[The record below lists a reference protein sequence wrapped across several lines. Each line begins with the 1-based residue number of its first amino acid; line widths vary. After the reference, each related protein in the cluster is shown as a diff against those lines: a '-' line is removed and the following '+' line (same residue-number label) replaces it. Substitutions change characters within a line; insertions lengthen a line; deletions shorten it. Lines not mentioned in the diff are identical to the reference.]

1 VSLKNNIDF
10 SVFSDPG
17 SAKDLFSNSIRQA
30 LGYDSYG
37 NKNKF
42 SALVLSN
49 PIPISPKDLKY
60 FTGTAEISGSEK
72 VSQFTYRARILGEN
86 SPHSFLPDPCDPTYA
101 EDPEKALEIIAMH
114 TLFVSSEE
122 EGEAKSIPRIGS
134 LVEVE
139 LNKNRFSYNI
149 QQGRH
154 VKVIS
159 SQAGSSADLAEQCDS
174 ISSIIASAT
183 DGATSLGDLSSSTEG
198 KNGDYDRPPFTK
210 CAPSQYPELEE
221 RTPAWAYPTEEQR
234 IEAVGI
240 ATTDSQ
246 LAAAMLTI
254 MSMEQPVN
262 VGMPDF
268 NPAGIQGDNARW
280 NNNVRPTYQTCIR
293 DAESYRIFL
302 GFDTLEDGIKA
313 FAEALKP
320 KGVPGATGD
329 IDEDAYNL
337 TKWYYQNWNLA
348 ATDAEINQLEIN
360 GVFQRE
366 GITYERDFNKTR
378 EIFKEGLKSF
388 NKV

>member
-174 ISSIIASAT
+174 LESIMNSSSPLSLAISTSAFDPEAPILQNPNPSGVITSPFGNRTGPISGESQQHPGIDFGASEGDSVLASAEGTVSRAISNCKEGDRGCGGGFGNVIHVTHEGGYTTIYAHLSET
-183 DGATSLGDLSSSTEG
+183 DVSVGDVVSQGQQIGKIGNTGYSTG
-198 KNGDYDRPPFTK
+198 PHLHF
-210 CAPSQYPELEE
+210 ELKKGS
-221 RTPAWAYPTEEQR
+221 TYLDPYQH
-234 IEAVGI
+234 
-240 ATTDSQ
+240 
-246 LAAAMLTI
+246 L
-254 MSMEQPVN
+254 
-262 VGMPDF
+262 
-268 NPAGIQGDNARW
+268 QGN
-280 NNNVRPTYQTCIR
+280 YQ
-293 DAESYRIFL
+293 E
-302 GFDTLEDGIKA
+302 
-313 FAEALKP
+313 
-320 KGVPGATGD
+320 
-329 IDEDAYNL
+329 
-337 TKWYYQNWNLA
+337 NLA
-348 ATDAEINQLEIN
+348 MVNGESSPDTDTPFAQDEL
-360 GVFQRE
+360 
-366 GITYERDFNKTR
+366 TT
-378 EIFKEGLKSF
+378 
-388 NKV
+388 